1 VTDAPET
8 TIRLTLS
15 ENAFVDWLFTHD
27 ADRLVYHRG
36 FLARDTDPAEGRMNK
51 PERLELLHVARR
63 AMNGSARDAL
73 CLVQKK
79 HGFEDYS
86 YIAVKRKPT
95 SKKLSR
101 RFK

>member
-1 VTDAPET
+1 MTDSPET
-8 TIRLTLS
+8 IIHLTVS
-15 ENAFVDWLFTHD
+15 DNAFVDWLFTHD

-36 FLARDTDPAEGRMNK
+36 FLARDTDPDQGRMNK

-63 AMNGSARDAL
+63 AMSGSAKDKL

-86 YIAVKRKPT
+86 YIAVKRKTAP
-95 SKKLSR
+95 KKLSR
-101 RFK
+101 RFQ